1 MRRCYRKG
9 SKLHILNRKIQYLKH
24 LYAGIRSIYGP
35 FITGSINC
43 STGATE
49 NEPTKPLSVLVN
61 RDIFQSGFIELAES
75 PSPKCILLPGRLDA
89 ITDLQLLVAREDK
102 ETVKPVENDEIGS
115 IFVRTEYLRS
125 NQLVQLET
133 ASKFLFSRKIEGIP
147 GSWVNTGLAGA
158 QLADGSCVLVGNQE
172 ELFPGLDHRS
182 KRHFL
187 LKIIVLANYSTCKK
201 GLN

>member
-1 MRRCYRKG
+1 M
-9 SKLHILNRKIQYLKH
+9 
-24 LYAGIRSIYGP
+24 
-35 FITGSINC
+35 
-43 STGATE
+43 
-49 NEPTKPLSVLVN
+49 VN

-102 ETVKPVENDEIGS
+102 ETVKPIENDEIGS

-158 QLADGSCVLVGNQE
+158 QLADGSCILVGNQE
-172 ELFPGLDHRS
+172 ELFPGSDH
-182 KRHFL
+182 
-187 LKIIVLANYSTCKK
+187 
-201 GLN
+201 